1 MMEYQEKE
9 HEDKQNSEKEV
20 RIIWDQGDDLPVN
33 YANHFYVTH
42 QGGAEF
48 HLTFGHL
55 IPPLTIG
62 MKKSE
67 LPDILKIS
75 PVSRIVLSPD
85 AIRVLIEVLQN
96 NLAKF
101 EAKKGKNND

>member
-1 MMEYQEKE
+1 MMDNQEMN
-9 HEDKQNSEKEV
+9 HENLTNSEKEV
-20 RIIWDQGDDLPVN
+20 RVIWDQGEDLPVH
-33 YANHFYVTH
+33 YVNHFYVSH

-85 AIRVLIEVLQN
+85 AIKVLIEVLQN

-101 EAKKGKNND
+101 ETKRGKNND